1 MQYVFHKLFVLV
13 VNIDLLFA
21 RNVFSPFI
29 PKPVKKKNIT
39 ITSRINVFMSWPSVF
54 WKANGASLSLLRPE
68 FQSQISTYGIFG

>member
-29 PKPVKKKNIT
+29 PKPVKKKT
-39 ITSRINVFMSWPSVF
+39 
-54 WKANGASLSLLRPE
+54 
-68 FQSQISTYGIFG
+68 